1 MTNLKLNE
9 TPIRTAKNYGI
20 NNIKLENIN
29 VPEVIAKEFKGLKI
43 TGISGNEEAIT
54 IKENDACEDDFK
66 YGNGEFLAKQ
76 IKENANSN
84 FTVEINGTLKEELF
98 LDFTFSKE
106 NKDLVENVLIKANE
120 NACGTLIIR
129 FNSLEDLEYYHN
141 GQIKIIAEKNAKLNI
156 VIVNLLNNK
165 TNYFL
170 AIENII
176 KENAEVKYVTAEF
189 GGKNTVINYYTC
201 LQERKANNEIST
213 IYLGGEN
220 QIIDL
225 NYIVEAYGE
234 KTNID
239 MDLKGAINGNC
250 KKHFK
255 GTIDFKKGCK
265 KSKGNE
271 NEYCTILSDKAKSIA
286 LPMLLCTEED
296 VEGNHSTAAGKID
309 SKKLFYLMTRGLS
322 KADSER
328 LIVRAQFNSVIEMIE
343 NEDAKSKLLKKI
355 DEL

>member
-20 NNIKLENIN
+20 NNIRLENIN
-29 VPEVIAKEFKGLKI
+29 VPENIEEFNGLKI
-43 TGISGNEEAIT
+43 TGISNDKVT
-54 IKENDACEDDFK
+54 VKENVCKNDFK
-66 YGNGEFLAKQ
+66 YGNGDILAKQ
-76 IKENANSN
+76 IEEKSN
-84 FTVEINGTLKEELF
+84 KNLCIEIDGKLDEELF
-98 LDFTFSKE
+98 VDFVFSKD
-106 NKDLVENVLIKANE
+106 NMNLVENISIKANE
-120 NACGTLIIR
+120 KSKGTVIIR
-129 FNSLEDLEYYHN
+129 FSSEEEQEYYHN

-156 VIVNLLNNK
+156 VLVNLLNNK
-165 TNYFL
+165 TSHFL
-170 AIENII
+170 SIENVI

-189 GGKNTVINYYTC
+189 GGKNTIINYYTC
-201 LQERKANNEIST
+201 LQETGANNEIST

-239 MDLKGAINGNC
+239 MDLKGAISGNC

-265 KSKGNE
+265 KSRGNE

-328 LIVRAQFNSVIEMIE
+328 LIVRAQFNSVLDKIE
-343 NEDAKSKLLKKI
+343 NEEIKNDILKVI
-355 DEL
+355 NRW

>member
-1 MTNLKLNE
+1 MINLKLNE

-29 VPEVIAKEFKGLKI
+29 VPKNISEFNGLKI
-43 TGISGNEEAIT
+43 KGVPNDGKIT
-54 IKENDACEDDFK
+54 LKENIFKNDFK
-66 YGNGEFLAKQ
+66 YGNGDILSKQ
-76 IKENANSN
+76 IEEKSN
-84 FTVEINGTLKEELF
+84 KNLCVEINEKLDEELF
-98 LDFTFSKE
+98 LDFEFSKD
-106 NKDLVENVLIKANE
+106 NTNLVENILIKADE
-120 NACGTLIIR
+120 NAKGTVIIR
-129 FNSLEDLEYYHN
+129 FTSKEKIEYYHN

-156 VIVNLLNNK
+156 VLVNLLNNK
-165 TNYFL
+165 TNHFL

-176 KENAEVKYVTAEF
+176 KENAEIKYVTAEF
-189 GGKNTVINYYTC
+189 GGKNTIINYYTC
-201 LQERKANNEIST
+201 LKETGANNEINT
-213 IYLGGEN
+213 IYLGG
-220 QIIDL
+220 QDKIIDL
-225 NYIVEAYGE
+225 NYIVEAYGK

-239 MDLKGAINGNC
+239 MDLKGAISGNC

-265 KSKGNE
+265 KSIGNE

-296 VEGNHSTAAGKID
+296 VQGNHSTAAGKID

-328 LIVRAQFNSVIEMIE
+328 LIVKAQFNSVLEKIE
-343 NEDAKSKLLKKI
+343 NEEIRNEILKEI
-355 DEL
+355 DK

>member
-29 VPEVIAKEFKGLKI
+29 VPKNISEFNGLKI
-43 TGISGNEEAIT
+43 KGVPNDGKIT
-54 IKENDACEDDFK
+54 LKETTCKNDFK
-66 YGNGEFLAKQ
+66 YGNGDILSNQ
-76 IKENANSN
+76 IEEKSN
-84 FTVEINGTLKEELF
+84 KNLCVEINEKLDEELF
-98 LDFTFSKE
+98 LDFEFSKD
-106 NKDLVENVLIKANE
+106 NTNLVENILIKADE
-120 NACGTLIIR
+120 NTKGTVIIR
-129 FNSLEDLEYYHN
+129 FTSKEEKECYHN

-156 VIVNLLNNK
+156 VLVNLLNNK
-165 TNYFL
+165 TNHFL

-176 KENAEVKYVTAEF
+176 KENAEIKYVTAEF
-189 GGKNTVINYYTC
+189 GGKNTIINYYTC
-201 LQERKANNEIST
+201 LKETGANNEINT
-213 IYLGGEN
+213 IYLGGQD

-225 NYIVEAYGE
+225 NYIVEAYGQ

-239 MDLKGAINGNC
+239 MDLKGAISGNC

-296 VEGNHSTAAGKID
+296 VDGNHSTAAGKID

-328 LIVRAQFNSVIEMIE
+328 LIVKAQFNSVLEKIE
-343 NEDAKSKLLKKI
+343 NEEIRNEILKEI
-355 DEL
+355 DK

>member
-9 TPIRTAKNYGI
+9 TPIRTVKNYGI

-29 VPEVIAKEFKGLKI
+29 VPDNISEFNGLKI
-43 TGISGNEEAIT
+43 TGISADGKVT
-54 IKENDACEDDFK
+54 VKENVCKNDFK
-66 YGNGEFLAKQ
+66 YGNGDILAKQ
-76 IKENANSN
+76 IEEKSN
-84 FTVEINGTLKEELF
+84 KNLCIEINEKLNEELF
-98 LDFTFSKE
+98 LDFVFSKDSV
-106 NKDLVENVLIKANE
+106 NLVENVLIKANE
-120 NACGTLIIR
+120 NTNGTVIIR
-129 FNSLEDLEYYHN
+129 FSSKEELEYYHN
-141 GQIKIIAEKNAKLNI
+141 GQIKINAEKNAKLNI
-156 VIVNLLNNK
+156 VLVNLLNNK
-165 TNYFL
+165 TNHFL
-170 AIENII
+170 AIENVI
-176 KENAEVKYVTAEF
+176 KENAEVKYITAEF
-189 GGKNTVINYYTC
+189 GGKNTIINYYTN
-201 LQERKANNEIST
+201 LQEKCANNEIST

-239 MDLKGAINGNC
+239 MDLKGAISGNC
-250 KKHFK
+250 RKHFK

-328 LIVRAQFNSVIEMIE
+328 LIVRAQFNSVLEKIE
-343 NEDAKSKLLKKI
+343 NEEIRNEILKKI
-355 DEL
+355 DK

>member
-9 TPIRTAKNYGI
+9 TPIRTSKNYKI

-29 VPEVIAKEFKGLKI
+29 VPENILKFEGLKI
-43 TGISGNEEAIT
+43 TGKSNKIN
-54 IKENDACEDDFK
+54 IKEEFCKLDFK
-66 YGNGEFLAKQ
+66 YGNGDILTKQ
-76 IKENANSN
+76 INEKSN
-84 FTVEINGTLKEELF
+84 KNLQIEINGILDEELF
-98 LDFTFSKE
+98 LDFEFSKN
-106 NKDLVENVLIKANE
+106 NKELVENILIKTTE
-120 NACGTLIIR
+120 NTESTVIIR
-129 FNSLEDLEYYHN
+129 FHSLEELEYYHN
-141 GQIKIIAEKNAKLNI
+141 GQVKIIAEKNSKLNI
-156 VIVNLLNNK
+156 IIVNLLNNK
-165 TNYFL
+165 TNHFL
-170 AIENII
+170 SIENVI
-176 KENAEVKYVTAEF
+176 KENAEIKYVTAEF
-189 GGKNTVINYYTC
+189 GGKNTIINYYTN
-201 LQERKANNEIST
+201 LQEKGANNEIST
-213 IYLGGEN
+213 IYLGGKD

-239 MDLKGAINGNC
+239 MDLKGAIKENC

-309 SKKLFYLMTRGLS
+309 SKKLFYLMTRGFS
-322 KADSER
+322 KNDAER
-328 LIVRAQFNSVIEMIE
+328 LIVRAQFNGVLEKIKNNDIRKELLREIE
-343 NEDAKSKLLKKI
+343 K
-355 DEL
+355 